1 MLLHRSS
8 PVPILGGQKRPGA
21 AANAW
26 ELICFCLIPR
36 YVMFLRCSLFCS
48 SKTRLVFFTVP
59 AAFYSALSSM
69 PKIFDPYS
77 SYIGDGRWRTDVLHF
92 SKCFFFEKN
101 HLTNLSLAFNCCLR
115 FEVKGVSKLFIRTL
129 SAAKAPAALPPSRYV
144 FCIFKSWVFCKY
156 SSTQQHHKL
165 RCNLKTSL
173 MLKPYFGIFF
183 RFIGTSARNMEN
195 LDSTPRLKASFNLD
209 TTVDA
214 LKTFVCE
221 TGAGKH
227 VPRALFIDLEPTVAV
242 MVHLTN
248 LEHINENHMH

>member
-36 YVMFLRCSLFCS
+36 
-48 SKTRLVFFTVP
+48 
-59 AAFYSALSSM
+59 
-69 PKIFDPYS
+69 
-77 SYIGDGRWRTDVLHF
+77 
-92 SKCFFFEKN
+92 
-101 HLTNLSLAFNCCLR
+101 
-115 FEVKGVSKLFIRTL
+115 
-129 SAAKAPAALPPSRYV
+129 
-144 FCIFKSWVFCKY
+144 
-156 SSTQQHHKL
+156 
-165 RCNLKTSL
+165 
-173 MLKPYFGIFF
+173 
-183 RFIGTSARNMEN
+183 
-195 LDSTPRLKASFNLD
+195 D

>member
-1 MLLHRSS
+1 MA
-8 PVPILGGQKRPGA
+8 KA
-21 AANAW
+21 AIFFSDLKT
-26 ELICFCLIPR
+26 E
-36 YVMFLRCSLFCS
+36 RCSS
-48 SKTRLVFFTVP
+48 TVQVRYRFWEARNVPARRRTHGIP

-77 SYIGDGRWRTDVLHF
+77 SYIGDGRWRTD
-92 SKCFFFEKN
+92 
-101 HLTNLSLAFNCCLR
+101 
-115 FEVKGVSKLFIRTL
+115 
-129 SAAKAPAALPPSRYV
+129 
-144 FCIFKSWVFCKY
+144 SWVFCKY

-165 RCNLKTSL
+165 RCNLKT
-173 MLKPYFGIFF
+173 
-183 RFIGTSARNMEN
+183 RTSARNMEN